1 MIEMNRR
8 QWLAGAGMM
17 SGAAML
23 SSCMTTTGG
32 SAATLPPGIQLW
44 TVKEDAARD
53 YEGTLKEL
61 ARIGYKRV
69 EGAGWH
75 GRTPAQI
82 RAALANAGL
91 EMTSAHYG
99 MQDLIDRPQESLA
112 FAKDVGARYVVASSP
127 ATRRKIDDKKPWGE
141 AVKDAMTL
149 ADWQW
154 NAEEMEKIGQRA
166 RAMGLRFGYHNHS
179 AELVPYEGKIP
190 LDEIVRLTNPR
201 NVALELDIGW
211 VAGAGHNPVD
221 IIRQHARRIELL
233 HIKDL
238 VTSERVPG
246 QMVKDERTTVI
257 GQGTL
262 DWPAIFQALR
272 GSPVHSYF
280 VEQEDPF
287 TEPPLQ
293 AAAKSLAY
301 MRTLNV

>member
-1 MIEMNRR
+1 MLDLSRR
-8 QWLAGAGMM
+8 RLLAGTGLLSAG
-17 SGAAML
+17 AL
-23 SSCMTTTGG
+23 LPSCMTAATTGRG
-32 SAATLPPGIQLW
+32 IPPGIQLW

-82 RAALANAGL
+82 RKALSDAGL

-99 MQDLIDRPQESLA
+99 LQTLIDETDASLA
-112 FAKDVGARYVVASSP
+112 FARDVGAKYVVASSP
-127 ATRRKIDDKKPWGE
+127 APRRKLDPNKPWSEGVAE
-141 AVKDAMTL
+141 AMSL
-149 ADWQW
+149 ADWRW
-154 NAEEMEKIGQRA
+154 NAEEMERIGQRA

-179 AELVPYEGKIP
+179 AELIPYDGVLP
-190 LDEIVRLTNPR
+190 LDEIVRMTNPR
-201 NVALELDIGW
+201 NVVLELDIGW
-211 VAGAGHNPVD
+211 VAGAGHDPVS
-221 IIRQHARRIELL
+221 IINKYQRRIELL

-238 VTSERVPG
+238 VTTERVPG
-246 QMVKDERTTVI
+246 KMVKDERTTVI

-262 DWPAIFQALR
+262 DWPAIFAALR
-272 GSPVHSYF
+272 DAPVHSYF
-280 VEQEDPF
+280 VEQEEPF

>member
-1 MIEMNRR
+1 MIDLGRR
-8 QWLAGAGMM
+8 QLLAGAGMI

-23 SSCMTTTGG
+23 SSCATGLG
-32 SAATLPPGIQLW
+32 RAVTAIPPGIQLW

-75 GRTPAQI
+75 GRTAAQV
-82 RAALANAGL
+82 RAALASAGL
-91 EMTSAHYG
+91 EMPSAHYG
-99 MQDLIDRPQESLA
+99 LQTLIDETDSSLA
-112 FAKDVGARYVVASSP
+112 FARDVGARYVVASSP
-127 ATRRKIDDKKPWGE
+127 APRRKLDPSKPWSEG
-141 AVKDAMTL
+141 VKDAMTL
-149 ADWQW
+149 EDWRW
-154 NAEEMEKIGQRA
+154 NAQEMERIGQRA
-166 RAMGLRFGYHNHS
+166 RSMGLRFGYHNHS
-179 AELVPYEGKIP
+179 AELIRYDGVTP

-201 NVALELDIGW
+201 NVVLELDIGW
-211 VAGAGHNPVD
+211 VAGAGYDPVD
-221 IIRQHARRIELL
+221 IIRRHARRIELL

-238 VTSERVPG
+238 VTTERVPG

-262 DWPAIFQALR
+262 NWPAIFQALR
-272 GSPVHSYF
+272 SAPVHSYF
-280 VEQEDPF
+280 VEQEEPF

-301 MRTLNV
+301 LRSLNV